1 MEQIKQ
7 LRTMRDDALIRLQAN
22 PDYRLLTSLDQL
34 IVDLETVVDPSRSG
48 LSVVSANTESQP
60 KVKVD
65 DAAVAALKTMIH
77 RLKLY
82 QFHQQSCQGKPH
94 LLPRTWIH

>member
-1 MEQIKQ
+1 MEQINQ

-34 IVDLETVVDPSRSG
+34 IVDLETVIDPSRGG
-48 LSVVSANTESQP
+48 LSVIATRNENHS

-65 DAAVAALKTMIH
+65 DVIEKMNAELNGTVTEAVGSKVQKAAPL
-77 RLKLY
+77 
-82 QFHQQSCQGKPH
+82 S
-94 LLPRTWIH
+94 